1 MAHRLIYTHTL
12 PSRTWVTSA
21 LPLCT
26 LQKRTPGRHVS
37 RKRAPKGTPWAERNN
52 LRATPLEEKI
62 TEFPQRFIKM
72 DGEHVPFGVIL
83 VVFLLLFSFGFS
95 GTHGRMNESVGGVY
109 VWPLRVASS
118 RRRGGIYSRF
128 DSVPAT
134 GLNHCIRRRHSVRPP
149 YRHFI
154 GFLVCPFPLRGRVKK
169 KNLLFFSV
177 CSIKWVWRFL
187 AFRRPKTIT
196 TDEFCS

>member
-1 MAHRLIYTHTL
+1 M
-12 PSRTWVTSA
+12 
-21 LPLCT
+21 
-26 LQKRTPGRHVS
+26 S
-37 RKRAPKGTPWAERNN
+37 RKRAPKGTPPPPPPLPPPWVERNN

-72 DGEHVPFGVIL
+72 GGEHVPFGIIL

-109 VWPLRVASS
+109 VCPLRVASS
-118 RRRGGIYSRF
+118 RRGGIYSRF

-134 GLNHCIRRRHSVRPP
+134 GLNHCIRRRHSVRPL
-149 YRHFI
+149 YRHFV

-169 KNLLFFSV
+169 KILLFFSV
-177 CSIKWVWRFL
+177 
-187 AFRRPKTIT
+187 
-196 TDEFCS
+196 